1 MRVINQLVMQPTSFC
16 NIDCRY
22 CYLPDRSRRT
32 VMSDATLEAT
42 FREVLGSPLADPR
55 LLIVWS
61 LGEPLS
67 APMSFYQKAF
77 ALAEKIKRNGTT
89 VNHHFQTNGTLLN
102 EEWCNFIQENRV
114 GIAVSIDGPRELHNE
129 SRRTRGGGG
138 TFDQAM
144 RGIRLL
150 QEHHIDFGIIS
161 VVSAR
166 TLDQPDLLFDFYEE
180 NGFARVGLNVEEIDG
195 ANKHSSL
202 ECMDAERRFRQFMRQ
217 ILLRFRSSSTV
228 NYLREYRPDTVA
240 VLRDAS
246 AKRAAIDPQ
255 RPGIVS
261 VSVDGDFTLLGPE
274 LLGAR
279 DARGDEFILG
289 NFRRDSLASVLESEK
304 FLRQSSEVDEGIA
317 ACKSSCRYFAVCGG
331 GPPSN
336 KFFENG
342 SFASTETFYCRLMCQ
357 AIADVTLET
366 ISERESGWTRCNDDE
381 RVSEDGS
388 EPQLNRQKGELSCGP
403 IRSQRGN

>member
-1 MRVINQLVMQPTSFC
+1 MRSIDQLVMQPTSFC

-22 CYLPDRSRRT
+22 CYLPDRSRRI

-42 FREVLGSPLADPR
+42 FREVLGSPLAGQR

-67 APMSFYQKAF
+67 APITFYQKAF
-77 ALAEKIKRNGTT
+77 ALAEEAKQTSTT
-89 VNHHFQTNGTLLN
+89 VLHHFQTNGTLIN
-102 EEWCNFIQENRV
+102 DEWCQFIEEHRV

-144 RGIRLL
+144 CGIRLL
-150 QEHHIDFGIIS
+150 QEHHIDFGVIS
-161 VVSAR
+161 VVNAR

-180 NGFARVGLNVEEIDG
+180 NGFTRVGLNVEEIDG
-195 ANKHSSL
+195 ANKTSSL
-202 ECMDAERRFRQFMRQ
+202 GCPGVEQRFRQFIRQ
-217 ILLRFRSSSTV
+217 VFQRFRASDTV
-228 NYLREYRPDTVA
+228 KYLREYRPDA
-240 VLRDAS
+240 VTALLDAS
-246 AKRAAIDPQ
+246 AKPTASDPQ

-274 LLGAR
+274 LLGIK
-279 DARGDEFILG
+279 DAQGDELSLG
-289 NFRRDSLASVLESEK
+289 DFRRDSLASVLQSEK
-304 FLRQSSEVDEGIA
+304 FLRQSSEVDEGVA
-317 ACKSSCRYFAVCGG
+317 ACKRSCRYFAVCGG

-342 SFASTETFYCRLMCQ
+342 SFASTETLYCRLMCQ
-357 AIADVTLET
+357 ATADVTLET
-366 ISERESGWTRCNDDE
+366 TSEKLT
-381 RVSEDGS
+381 
-388 EPQLNRQKGELSCGP
+388 PTPATL
-403 IRSQRGN
+403 